1 MHAER
6 ALHSNPCLVSSISH
20 VFVFGVQIR
29 TIGHTGEGDCICT
42 RDEDGDLEIDD
53 ECPVRGHSHY
63 VFSVVYS
70 PDGKHLVSGS
80 CDKTVKIWDSSTG
93 KLVSVL
99 VSSSP
104 YRLLLRGVF

>member
-42 RDEDGDLEIDD
+42 RDEIGDLEIDD
-53 ECPVRGHSHY
+53 ECPVTGHSDL
-63 VFSVVYS
+63 VRSVAYS
-70 PDGKHLVSGS
+70 PDGKHIVSGS
-80 CDKTVKIWDSSTG
+80 GDKTVKIWDAHTG
-93 KLVSVL
+93 KEVRV
-99 VSSSP
+99 V
-104 YRLLLRGVF
+104 V